1 MVDLHPS
8 VAVLAPLL
16 GVWTGPGAGEYPTI
30 TSFEYSEI
38 VTFGHVGKP
47 FLTYGQRTTSVAS
60 SAEQA
65 GGRPL
70 HAETG
75 YIRVPEPGRVEW
87 LLAHPTG
94 IVEVLEGTLDVD
106 ADGLTMELTSTVGR
120 SSSAKDVTAL
130 GRTFRLHG
138 DTLSYTVRMAAVGQP
153 LQHHLAA
160 VLKREQS

>member
-1 MVDLHPS
+1 MVDLHPT

-16 GVWTGPGAGEYPTI
+16 GAWTGPGAGEYPTI
-30 TSFEYSEI
+30 TPFQYSEF
-38 VTFGHVGKP
+38 VTCGHVGKP
-47 FLTYGQRTTSVAS
+47 FLTYGQRTNSVDDG
-60 SAEQA
+60 Q
-65 GGRPL
+65 PL

-94 IVEVLEGTLDVD
+94 FVEVLEGTLDAD
-106 ADGLTMELTSTVGR
+106 DDGLTMELTSTVRR
-120 SSSAKDVTAL
+120 SSSAKEVTAL
-130 GRTFRLHG
+130 SRTFRLHG
-138 DTLSYTVRMAAVGQP
+138 DVLSYTVRMAAVGQP

>member
-1 MVDLHPS
+1 MVDLHPA

-16 GVWTGPGAGEYPTI
+16 GTWSGSGAGEYPTI
-30 TSFEYSEI
+30 EPFAYAET

-47 FLTYGQRTTSVAS
+47 FLAYAQRTKA
-60 SAEQA
+60 ADD
-65 GGRPL
+65 GRPL

-75 YIRVPEPGRVEW
+75 YIRAPEPGRVEW

-94 IVEVLEGTLDVD
+94 IVEVLQGPLAIA
-106 ADGLTMELTSTVGR
+106 ADGTLTMELISTIGR

-130 GRTFRLHG
+130 SRTLTLRE
-138 DTLSYTVRMAAVGQP
+138 DNLSYTVRMAAVGQP

-160 VLKREQS
+160 VLRKEQP